1 MILLTDAHMCHAGI
15 SNHIHYKMWD
25 NITYMYLTI
34 SKLQQCNHWRLG
46 LGKYFIPN
54 FAGHMATYLS
64 MLGLKLA
71 PASKRVTDVNTM
83 GSCVMQRSRVA
94 KAAFDKEKFQ
104 TWNGMCMFIV

>member
-1 MILLTDAHMCHAGI
+1 
-15 SNHIHYKMWD
+15 
-25 NITYMYLTI
+25 
-34 SKLQQCNHWRLG
+34 
-46 LGKYFIPN
+46 
-54 FAGHMATYLS
+54 MATYLS

-71 PASKRVTDVNTM
+71 PASKRATDVNTM